1 MQDSRSSLWSQH
13 ARKSLGHEM
22 PAALLLL
29 TLLPDIGLLNAPPA
43 VGRWQGAG
51 VADHDLLAVL
61 HLDPAQRRGAS
72 PGLTA

>member
-1 MQDSRSSLWSQH
+1 MYDRRSSLWLQH
-13 ARKSLGHEM
+13 ARKSLAHEVA
-22 PAALLLL
+22 AALLLL

-51 VADHDLLAVL
+51 IADHDLLAVL

-72 PGLTA
+72 AGLAA